1 MRLKLR
7 NMMGNTTLLYLSMSL
22 AFMPRSLEPGG
33 AGAEMGSR
41 GVAPRG
47 NVSAAPPQHV
57 WNFTLPRCNGK
68 IYIMLGKYLA

>member
-22 AFMPRSLEPGG
+22 AFMPSSLEPGG
-33 AGAEMGSR
+33 AGAEIGSR

-57 WNFTLPRCNGK
+57 
-68 IYIMLGKYLA
+68 